1 MRERDE
7 IEAMLP
13 LKPAKCRQ
21 RKPIPVQDLSKDE
34 MVEVVSGSVDEM
46 LSTIPATDSA
56 QLIAGLEQFR
66 QSGRQFCV
74 AISESWQ
81 Q

>member
-1 MRERDE
+1 MRKKEE
-7 IEAMLP
+7 IETMLQVQ
-13 LKPAKCRQ
+13 PAKCRH

-74 AISESWQ
+74 AVSEPWR
-81 Q
+81 